1 MPWTMDD
8 YPQSWKNMDK
18 LERKKAIDIGNAMLK
33 DGHSEDD
40 TIPIATKQAESW
52 YKDASDSELKELKNK
67 KITEHDDN
75 QSSDPSL
82 DDRDVHVY
90 YEDNKWK
97 VKTDQA
103 SQATDSFDKKEDAMK
118 RARNIADNRDTEVIE
133 HKKNES

>member
-1 MPWTMDD
+1 MHWTMDD

>member
-33 DGHSEDD
+33 DGHSEND

-67 KITEHDDN
+67 KITQHDDN

-90 YEDNKWK
+90 YEDSKWK

-118 RARNIADNRDTEVIE
+118 RVRNIADNRDTEVIE